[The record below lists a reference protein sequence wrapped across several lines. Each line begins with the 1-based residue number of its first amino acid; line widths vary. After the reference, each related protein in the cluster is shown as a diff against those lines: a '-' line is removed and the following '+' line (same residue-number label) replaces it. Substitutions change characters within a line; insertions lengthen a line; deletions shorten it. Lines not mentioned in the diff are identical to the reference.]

1 MCFSRNFANRGEI
14 FLSYRHEENWQFEL
28 GPLFKCQSME
38 NNGVRSGE
46 EYSIMPLVSGQESE
60 KIGMVAGKN

>member
-1 MCFSRNFANRGEI
+1 
-14 FLSYRHEENWQFEL
+14 
-28 GPLFKCQSME
+28 ME

>member
-1 MCFSRNFANRGEI
+1 
-14 FLSYRHEENWQFEL
+14 
-28 GPLFKCQSME
+28 ME

-46 EYSIMPLVSGQESE
+46 EYSIMPLVSGQEPE